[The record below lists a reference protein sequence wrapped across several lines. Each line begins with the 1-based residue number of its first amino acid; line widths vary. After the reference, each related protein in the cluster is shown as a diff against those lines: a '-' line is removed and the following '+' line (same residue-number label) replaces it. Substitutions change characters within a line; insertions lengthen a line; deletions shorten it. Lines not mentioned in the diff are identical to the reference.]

1 MDSYVT
7 KVKIATGELI
17 VMIWLFLIPAALLLI
32 GIADL
37 DIGYYTFM
45 RIVVFLAGCF
55 ITFVSYKENDRV
67 NFWTAAFALVAIL
80 FNPIIPVYLHDKDTW
95 AVLDFIG
102 AALFAI
108 KGFLVYRES
117 K

>member
-1 MDSYVT
+1 
-7 KVKIATGELI
+7 
-17 VMIWLFLIPAALLLI
+17 MIWIFLIPAALLLI

-55 ITFVSYKENDRV
+55 ITFVSYKESDKV
-67 NFWTAAFALVAIL
+67 NFWTVAFALIAIL

-95 AVLDFIG
+95 AVLDFIC
-102 AALFAI
+102 AVIFII
-108 KGFLVYRES
+108 KGIMVH
-117 K
+117 KAAK